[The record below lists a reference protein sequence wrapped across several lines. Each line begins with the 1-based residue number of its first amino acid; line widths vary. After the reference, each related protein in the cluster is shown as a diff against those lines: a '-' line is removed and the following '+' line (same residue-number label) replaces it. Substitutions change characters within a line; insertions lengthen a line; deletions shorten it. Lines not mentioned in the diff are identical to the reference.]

1 MGDEDFVFD
10 MSTGGEDRSGTFR
23 APGFGDSTRGRGRGG
38 RFSGRA
44 GRRGHG
50 GQRGSGAN
58 GLAQTTADGRPLAV
72 LGPAPSFMPLNLE
85 HGILH
90 GDGTPALLG
99 GGRSHFTAPSTA
111 TGSDPSPARNS
122 GRDDDPQAPVLVA
135 DAIVA
140 APYAEDG
147 ADDDDDDGGGGG
159 GGGAAAGAGAGAAAA
174 AAAAAG
180 DVPVIRIVAASTV
193 KAPVPKLYAQFRDV
207 KENNRSRFCY
217 YIWGAIS
224 APISSV
230 KYAESG
236 KPWVRFGSSSK
247 RYEVAIVNL
256 PTSSAAW
263 AELSKR
269 CCWNLSLHAPYK
281 TGGQIPLPL
290 TPPTPY
296 PSMPF
301 APPLPALLPSPI
313 SYLPFRNL
321 PFRNPTI

>member
-1 MGDEDFVFD
+1 MGDEDFVFY
-10 MSTGGEDRSGTFR
+10 MSTGGVGRSGTFR
-23 APGFGDSTRGRGRGG
+23 APGFGDTTRGRGRGG

-72 LGPAPSFMPLNLE
+72 LGPAPSFMPLNLG

-135 DAIVA
+135 DAIFA
-140 APYAEDG
+140 APNVEDG
-147 ADDDDDDGGGGG
+147 ADDDDHDGGGGGG
-159 GGGAAAGAGAGAAAA
+159 GGGAAGAGAGAAD
-174 AAAAAG
+174 G
-180 DVPVIRIVAASTV
+180 GPVIRIVAMLPAPTV
-193 KAPVPKLYAQFRDV
+193 KGTGPQLFAQFRV
-207 KENNRSRFCY
+207 ASQNNRIRNCY

-247 RYEVAIVNL
+247 RYEVSIVNL
-256 PTSSAAW
+256 PNSSTAW

-290 TPPTPY
+290 TPPPPY

>member
-1 MGDEDFVFD
+1 
-10 MSTGGEDRSGTFR
+10 
-23 APGFGDSTRGRGRGG
+23 
-38 RFSGRA
+38 
-44 GRRGHG
+44 
-50 GQRGSGAN
+50 
-58 GLAQTTADGRPLAV
+58 
-72 LGPAPSFMPLNLE
+72 MPLNLE

-135 DAIVA
+135 DAIFA
-140 APYAEDG
+140 APNVEDG
-147 ADDDDDDGGGGG
+147 ADDDDHDGGGGGG
-159 GGGAAAGAGAGAAAA
+159 GGGAAAGAGAGAAD
-174 AAAAAG
+174 G
-180 DVPVIRIVAASTV
+180 GPVIRIVAMLPAPTV
-193 KAPVPKLYAQFRDV
+193 KGTGPQLFAQFRV
-207 KENNRSRFCY
+207 ASQNNRIRNCY

-247 RYEVAIVNL
+247 RYEVSIVNL
-256 PTSSAAW
+256 PNSSTAW

-290 TPPTPY
+290 TPPPPY